1 MIGLGNLT
9 EQGDKMRWNEIVVI
23 ILSLLIYF
31 YLDHFFHFVQHPW
44 IVMSLLI
51 VVPLYIIVE
60 LTIGIDKDWKKN
72 PKITNVVTTL
82 EIKWRLYLLQWLR
95 FIIQDLLRLNVF
107 PSEEQILN
115 GLKDNDNWIIFSTKS
130 MLDNKQTAYQ
140 MVMNW
145 SSSIRFVGN
154 EPKNDR
160 DWLLSV
166 ISKKS
171 EIFDDLPV
179 KWKNDKQ
186 FIIDACKQNKNLLT
200 ILKMMK
206 NQYVPSESE

>member
-1 MIGLGNLT
+1 
-9 EQGDKMRWNEIVVI
+9 
-23 ILSLLIYF
+23 
-31 YLDHFFHFVQHPW
+31 
-44 IVMSLLI
+44 MSLLI